1 MYSFKD
7 TTEEEGPRLRGGQ
20 LLVALSDGIVEL
32 FRDLLG
38 KGPER
43 CKTYWAG
50 SDTLLI
56 MLDGGYTV
64 AERTLFEAGRGAAVR
79 ESRTALQQILAS
91 RMKDTVEQLTGRS
104 VVAFL
109 SASHQDP
116 DLSAEFFVL
125 EPREPDTPAG

>member
-20 LLVALSDGIVEL
+20 LLVALSDGMVEL
-32 FRDLLG
+32 FRDFLG

-79 ESRTALQQILAS
+79 ESRMALQQILAS
-91 RMKDTVEQLTGRS
+91 RMKDTVEQLTGRN

-116 DLSAEFFVL
+116 DLSAEIFVL
-125 EPREPDTPAG
+125 EPHEPDTPAG

>member
-20 LLVALSDGIVEL
+20 LLVALSDGMVEL
-32 FRDLLG
+32 FRDFLG

-79 ESRTALQQILAS
+79 ESRMALQQILAS
-91 RMKDTVEQLTGRS
+91 RMKDTVEQLTGRN

-116 DLSAEFFVL
+116 DLSAEIFVL
-125 EPREPDTPAG
+125 EPHEPDTSAG